1 MPIIVAVSAPAPAFA
16 TAAPIPSGSCT
27 VPDSEARIDHLAA
40 PLYTEAMKQRHKAGT
55 VDVDVELLPNGAIAK
70 AVVVK
75 SSGDDL
81 LDAATYQ
88 AAITTTYIPEV
99 RGCTYLAGSYIF
111 RARYRV
117 APSSGTAPAVP
128 IAAGPPAFPPIP
140 VKSFGPVPYAP
151 GAIGAA
157 ASPAP
162 ITSPSP
168 SPSPTHH

>member
-16 TAAPIPSGSCT
+16 TAAPSSSGSCT

-40 PLYTEAMKQRHKAGT
+40 PLYTEAMKQRHKAGI

-117 APSSGTAPAVP
+117 APSTGAPAVP
-128 IAAGPPAFPPIP
+128 IAAGPPAFSPIP

-151 GAIGAA
+151 GALGAA
-157 ASPAP
+157 VSPAP
-162 ITSPSP
+162 SAPPAP

>member
-1 MPIIVAVSAPAPAFA
+1 MPIIVAVSAPATVA
-16 TAAPIPSGSCT
+16 TVAPVSNSSCT
-27 VPDSEARIDHLAA
+27 EPDSEARIDHLSA
-40 PLYTEAMKQRHKAGT
+40 PIYTEAMKDRHKAGV
-55 VDVDVELLPNGAIAK
+55 VDVDVELLPNGAISK

-88 AAITTTYIPEV
+88 AAISTTYVPAV

-117 APSSGTAPAVP
+117 APSAAKGVP
-128 IAAGPPAFPPIP
+128 VAEGRPAFSPIP

-151 GAIGAA
+151 GALEAA

-162 ITSPSP
+162 SAPPSP

>member
-1 MPIIVAVSAPAPAFA
+1 MPIIVAVSAPAVA
-16 TAAPIPSGSCT
+16 TAAPVSSSSCT
-27 VPDSEARIDHLAA
+27 VPDSEARIDHLSA
-40 PLYTEAMKQRHKAGT
+40 PIYTEAMKDRHKAGI
-55 VDVDVELLPNGAIAK
+55 VDVDVQLLPNGSIAK

-75 SSGDDL
+75 SSGDEL

-88 AAITTTYIPEV
+88 AAISTTYIPEV

-117 APSSGTAPAVP
+117 APSAEKATP
-128 IAAGPPAFPPIP
+128 IAAGPPAFAPIP
-140 VKSFGPVPYAP
+140 MKSFGPVPYAP
-151 GAIGAA
+151 GAIEAA

-162 ITSPSP
+162 SASPVP